1 MLFQVGAVLCLS
13 SLKSDGCEKNISLIF
28 LLLLFMVSCGNKQSE
43 TFDDQVSLV
52 GSDVL
57 SFPLDETTYYESK
70 AIFQFEN
77 EGREY
82 LFFRMK
88 EKGEASYLDI

>member
-1 MLFQVGAVLCLS
+1 MAV
-13 SLKSDGCEKNISLIF
+13 KKNISLIF

-57 SFPLDETTYYESK
+57 SFIAFYG
-70 AIFQFEN
+70 IM
-77 EGREY
+77 R
-82 LFFRMK
+82 
-88 EKGEASYLDI
+88 

>member
-1 MLFQVGAVLCLS
+1 MAV
-13 SLKSDGCEKNISLIF
+13 KKNISLIF